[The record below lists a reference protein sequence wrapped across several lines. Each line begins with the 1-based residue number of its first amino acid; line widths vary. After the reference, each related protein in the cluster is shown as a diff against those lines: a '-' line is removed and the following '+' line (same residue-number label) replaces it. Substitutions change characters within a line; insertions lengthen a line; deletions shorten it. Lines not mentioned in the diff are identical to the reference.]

1 MRKRLV
7 SLLFAGIMACSV
19 IGSGVTTFAA
29 ENDSHINLALFTY
42 IEGMDPAT
50 DWCGWNLT
58 RCGVGETLVTVNE
71 NMEIVGQLADE
82 WEQVDDTTY
91 RFHIRQGVK
100 FSNGTELTPEIVK
113 DSIQRSID
121 NNSRGG
127 DLKIANIEV
136 DGENVVFTTDGAY
149 SAFVSQLTEPMTV
162 IVDTTADTSNYDT
175 MPICTGPYAVSEYV
189 SEEKIELVANENYWD
204 GAPEIKSITVKNI
217 GSDTKVDAM
226 LSGDIDLAQGPD
238 ATALNRVENNDD
250 INIVKVTGTREN
262 DFELNCREGNPLS
275 DKNLR
280 LALSYAVDRDVVAQ
294 VAGNGYSSPIS
305 TAFPPSV
312 GYDSED
318 VNGQVYDLDKAKE
331 YLDKWGGDPSS
342 IVLPIICSNE
352 TKVAVATVIQ
362 SNLSKLGIQVE
373 VVSTDTA
380 TYFADWEAGNYTGL
394 ISSWSPSNSLTYVQR
409 YHSDRALTYPGSL
422 KDEEVDKMVRDAES
436 TIDDTER
443 IGKIKT
449 IVETV
454 NGLAPQ
460 ISLYQPL
467 MFRAYSADLGG
478 VTASATGYVGF
489 NDMYWK

>member
-1 MRKRLV
+1 MKKRLM
-7 SLLFAGIMACSV
+7 SLLFAGVMACSV
-19 IGSGVTTFAA
+19 MGSGVTTFAA
-29 ENDSHINLALFTY
+29 DNDSHINLALFTY

-82 WEQVDDTTY
+82 WEQTDDTTY

-127 DLKIANIEV
+127 DLKIASIDV
-136 DGENVVFTTDGAY
+136 DGEYVVFTTDGEY
-149 SAFVSQLTEPMTV
+149 SAFVAQLTEPMTV

-217 GSDTKVDAM
+217 GSDTKADASFPEISTLHRDRM
-226 LSGDIDLAQGPD
+226 LLPSAVLRTMMIS
-238 ATALNRVENNDD
+238 TF
-250 INIVKVTGTREN
+250 VKVTGTREN

-294 VAGNGYSSPIS
+294 VAGNGYSSPIG

-312 GYDSED
+312 GYDSD
-318 VNGQVYDLDKAKE
+318 KVTAQTYDLDKAKE
-331 YLDKWGGDPSS
+331 CLEAAGYSDTDGDGIVDKDG
-342 IVLPIICSNE
+342 E
-352 TKVAVATVIQ
+352 
-362 SNLSKLGIQVE
+362 NLSLTISISNGSSTA
-373 VVSTDTA
+373 VSETLQDMWKQIGVDVQIEMLENVSDKRA
-380 TYFADWEAGNYTGL
+380 AGDFDMLVSPNWQTVNAGDGQKYLMNRWSDGGSDNYSG
-394 ISSWSPSNSLTYVQR
+394 
-409 YHSDRALTYPGSL
+409 YHSDEFQAVL
-422 KDEEVDKMVRDAES
+422 DKLDAAFTQE
-436 TIDDTER
+436 DPCKR
-443 IGKIKT
+443 IRR
-449 IVETV
+449 
-454 NGLAPQ
+454 
-460 ISLYQPL
+460 S
-467 MFRAYSADLGG
+467 
-478 VTASATGYVGF
+478 TASSC
-489 NDMYWK
+489 